1 MWRYLQEA
9 FWARPQIPGLGRVP
23 VNALLLAGFGILG
36 FGHEAFWFMGA
47 GLETAYLAA
56 LVTNERFRAWADAV
70 RLETAATPESS
81 ESQAILPTL
90 SKARQDRHRKVQAA
104 IEETFRYYRK
114 SDVGEVL
121 AETNRAALDQLSLF
135 HLKLL
140 AAEQSLDDLRA
151 STNEERLQNEIAQVR
166 RELGYEKITHTLRT
180 SKQATLNILEKRLA
194 NLERRGQ
201 SLAEIE
207 GDLERIEAQVEL
219 ARENAAMGSQPET
232 VSANI
237 QLASRMLDET
247 TWSSPTVTQSHSLP
261 SRSTDSQAQ

>member
-1 MWRYLQEA
+1 VWRYFQKA

-47 GLETAYLAA
+47 GLEAAYLAA
-56 LVTNERFRAWADAV
+56 LVTNERFRAWVDAV
-70 RLETAATPESS
+70 RLETAATSESS

-90 SKARQDRHRKVQAA
+90 SKARQDRHRKVQST
-104 IEETFRYYRK
+104 IEETFRFYRK

-151 STNEERLQNEIAQVR
+151 STNEERLRNEIAHKCAVSSV
-166 RELGYEKITHTLRT
+166 T
-180 SKQATLNILEKRLA
+180 KRS
-194 NLERRGQ
+194 RPHC
-201 SLAEIE
+201 
-207 GDLERIEAQVEL
+207 
-219 ARENAAMGSQPET
+219 AR
-232 VSANI
+232 
-237 QLASRMLDET
+237 
-247 TWSSPTVTQSHSLP
+247 P
-261 SRSTDSQAQ
+261 SRRH

>member
-1 MWRYLQEA
+1 VWRYLKKA
-9 FWARPQIPGLGRVP
+9 FWARPEVSGLGRVP

-47 GLETAYLAA
+47 GLEAAYLAA
-56 LVTNERFRAWADAV
+56 LVTNQRFRAWVDSLQ
-70 RLETAATPESS
+70 LEAAAPGSFER
-81 ESQAILPTL
+81 QAILLTL
-90 SKARQDRHRKVQAA
+90 SRARQDRHQKVHST
-104 IEETFRYYRK
+104 IEETFAYYCK

-151 STNEERLQNEIAQVR
+151 STNEKTLRNEIAYLR
-166 RELGYEKITHTLRT
+166 RELGSEKITPTLRI
-180 SKQATLNILEKRLA
+180 SKEATLNILEKRLA

-207 GDLERIEAQVEL
+207 GDLQRIEAQVEL

-247 TWSSPTVTQSHSLP
+247 SWSSPTVTQTHSLP
-261 SRSTDSQAQ
+261 SRSSDSQTQ

>member
-1 MWRYLQEA
+1 MWRYFQKA

-47 GLETAYLAA
+47 GLEAAYLAA
-56 LVTNERFRAWADAV
+56 LVTNERFRAWVDAV
-70 RLETAATPESS
+70 HLETAATPESS

-90 SKARQDRHRKVQAA
+90 SKARQDRHRKVQST

-121 AETNRAALDQLSLF
+121 VETNRAALDQLSLF

-140 AAEQSLDDLRA
+140 AAEQGLDDLRE
-151 STNEERLQNEIAQVR
+151 STKEETLRKEIAQVR
-166 RELGYEKITHTLRT
+166 RELGYEKITPTLRT

-237 QLASRMLDET
+237 RLASRLLDET
-247 TWSSPTVTQSHSLP
+247 TWSSS
-261 SRSTDSQAQ
+261 DSQTQ